1 MDSPAVTSRGRG
13 QPPLLLLGLL
23 LVVFAVVAI
32 PATSRSSGGPAA
44 VLAQSDPT
52 STPRSLVFG
61 QPTPTPRVV
70 VMLQPTSTPPD
81 AASPGSMTGTPTPRP
96 TLTAIL
102 RPVATV
108 SPTPFPTPSPT
119 PAPSPTPTPE
129 PPTAT
134 PQPTATPSPTV
145 PPPTATP
152 TATPPPT
159 PAPDVRV
166 EFEAADWSGGYYRG
180 DALAYGRPWIALY
193 GAQSEY
199 PSASLGF
206 ALDAAPAGPATLT
219 LTGLDDEWAAANE
232 LALDVNG
239 QRVFAG
245 PSPFPNWDG
254 VGAGE
259 GAAWTTIT
267 IELPAGLLQAGTN
280 EVVVSNLT
288 PGANFGAPPYVLLA
302 EAALDLPSGATVA
315 AEAPPTSGEAA
326 TEPAVATFGAADWA
340 GGYYRGDALAYG
352 RPWVAIYGAESDYP
366 RAAIAF
372 ELSTAPSGPAML
384 TLTGLDDELAGSNPI
399 ELTVNGQS
407 RFSGPS
413 PFASWDGAG
422 DGSGAAWTTV
432 EIELPADLLVA
443 GRNEIVVANLSP
455 SANFGAP
462 PYVLLADA
470 RLEVPGP

>member
-1 MDSPAVTSRGRG
+1 M
-13 QPPLLLLGLL
+13 
-23 LVVFAVVAI
+23 
-32 PATSRSSGGPAA
+32 
-44 VLAQSDPT
+44 LAQADPT

-70 VMLQPTSTPPD
+70 VMLRPTSTP
-81 AASPGSMTGTPTPRP
+81 AVGASPASMTGTATPRP

-102 RPVATV
+102 RPAATA
-108 SPTPFPTPSPT
+108 SPTPFPTLS
-119 PAPSPTPTPE
+119 PSPTPTPE
-129 PPTAT
+129 PPPTAT
-134 PQPTATPSPTV
+134 PQPTPTPSPTV
-145 PPPTATP
+145 PPPTTTP

-159 PAPDVRV
+159 PALVVRV
-166 EFEAADWSGGYYRG
+166 EFSAADWSGGYYRG

-193 GAQSEY
+193 GAQSAY

-232 LALDVNG
+232 IALDVNG

-267 IELPAGLLQAGTN
+267 IELPAGLLLAGAN

-302 EAALDLPSGATVA
+302 EAALDLPSGGTVE

-326 TEPAVATFGAADWA
+326 AVPGAEPAVATFGAEDWA
-340 GGYYRGDALAYG
+340 GGYYQGNGLAYG
-352 RPWVAIYGAESDYP
+352 RPWVAIYGAQSDYP

-372 ELSTAPSGPAML
+372 ELPAAPSGSATL

-399 ELTVNGQS
+399 DLTVNGQS
-407 RFSGPS
+407 RFNGPS
-413 PFASWDGAG
+413 PFASWDGVG
-422 DGSGAAWTTV
+422 DGSGATWTTV
-432 EIELPADLLVA
+432 EIELPADLLVT
-443 GRNEIVVANLSP
+443 GRNEIAVTNLSP

-470 RLEVPGP
+470 SLEVPVP